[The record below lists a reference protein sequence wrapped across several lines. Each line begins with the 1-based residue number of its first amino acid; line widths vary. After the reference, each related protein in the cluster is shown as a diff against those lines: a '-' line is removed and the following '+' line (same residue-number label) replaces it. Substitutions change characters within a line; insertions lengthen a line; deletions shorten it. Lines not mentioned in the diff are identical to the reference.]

1 MLILSYSTTTG
12 VFIPYTCVRGYKL
25 CSYFNFGMSNTW
37 SVACTKRQHV
47 NQNYLNTILDSKRN
61 KNDIYTCLKLY
72 LTKPTTNNMFVLDG
86 GSNIVYIFIIVLF
99 VRGRDQGIPVYPR
112 EHSPLWSVM
121 VVLSSGMISVR
132 VTKPRGIRLHDTPLG
147 YKYHSVKPVGYKYH
161 GLGCGSRGSS
171 VVSVQSSPRQ
181 EDGRDVGNMVL
192 PGRHPDDA
200 QILALALPAAL
211 ALAADPLLQVVDTA
225 FVGHAGPEALAALG
239 INSAL
244 FTFSF
249 LVFNF
254 LGTATTP
261 LVARAKASN
270 NGTKAGMVTLQA
282 LSVAAVCGSLLSV
295 ALLVG
300 SDGALGLMGADAEK
314 IPVTYEM
321 AKQFLYIRA
330 LAAPAVMLCTVGQGV
345 FGGLQ
350 DMKTPLGITL
360 SANAINLSLDIF
372 LIIGLGWGVKGAA
385 CATTIAEW
393 TAASSYLYFLWN
405 KRDSLGGASAPE
417 AMKEMSYEEL
427 FASFTPFFSAGGAV
441 LMRTVL
447 LLGTKTMA
455 SATAARLGSTAIA
468 SHQVVMQL
476 WLLTSMLVDSLA
488 VSGQSLVAVEFGRAK
503 LECLKSA
510 AEASHHEDMM
520 MMDTRGSRRVA
531 NRLLQLGVG
540 SGILL
545 AAGFTVLSPWIP
557 SLFTDDVH
565 VKENVLEILPI
576 AVAMLPVNGAVYVL
590 DGILVGSRD
599 FKWMAQAMSLA
610 AGCALVFLAAVEPL
624 GLELKG
630 VWYALAAL
638 MLLRMSTLVWRYQS
652 SQGPFAPS
660 GIPIDVSVLGSFDSG
675 DMQGSSDPQGHI
687 SPMYTTTT
695 KEKEQQ
701 TVSSSKN
708 DTSKS

>member
-1 MLILSYSTTTG
+1 
-12 VFIPYTCVRGYKL
+12 
-25 CSYFNFGMSNTW
+25 
-37 SVACTKRQHV
+37 
-47 NQNYLNTILDSKRN
+47 
-61 KNDIYTCLKLY
+61 
-72 LTKPTTNNMFVLDG
+72 
-86 GSNIVYIFIIVLF
+86 
-99 VRGRDQGIPVYPR
+99 
-112 EHSPLWSVM
+112 
-121 VVLSSGMISVR
+121 MISGGF
-132 VTKPRGIRLHDTPLG
+132 TKPRIVP
-147 YKYHSVKPVGYKYH
+147 PE
-161 GLGCGSRGSS
+161 SS
-171 VVSVQSSPRQ
+171 VCGILHFYSKNAGNKAGTRPMWHRGLKQRRIHDSVVKIQSRPPRP
-181 EDGRDVGNMVL
+181 EEKTDGIETFVL

-282 LSVAAVCGSLLSV
+282 LSVATVCGSLLSV
-295 ALLVG
+295 TLLLG
-300 SDGALGLMGADAEK
+300 SDGALALMGADAEK

-360 SANAINLSLDIF
+360 TANAINLSLDIV
-372 LIIGLGWGVKGAA
+372 LILGLGWGVRGAA

-393 TAASSYLYFLWN
+393 TAASSYLYFLWS
-405 KRDSLGGASAPE
+405 KRDSLGGVSAPIE
-417 AMKEMSYEEL
+417 MKQMSYSEL
-427 FASFTPFFSAGGAV
+427 LGSFKPFFSAGGAV

-476 WLLTSMLVDSLA
+476 WLLTSMMVDSLA

-503 LECLKSA
+503 LDCMKSA
-510 AEASHHEDMM
+510 AEEPFHDDMTM
-520 MMDTRGSRRVA
+520 IMDTGGSRRVA

-540 SGILL
+540 SGLLL
-545 AAGFTVLSPWIP
+545 AIFFTSVSPWIP
-557 SLFTDDVH
+557 PLFTDDIH
-565 VKENVLEILPI
+565 VEEGVLQILPI

-599 FKWMAQAMSLA
+599 FKWMAKAMTLA

-630 VWYALAAL
+630 VWYALAGL
-638 MLLRMSTLVWRYQS
+638 MLLRLTTLIWRYQS

-660 GIPIDVSVLGSFDSG
+660 GIPIDINTLGSFDTA
-675 DMQGSSDPQGHI
+675 DVRGSSVDPQGQI
-687 SPMYTTTT
+687 TPMYAAT
-695 KEKEQQ
+695 KEQERVPS
-701 TVSSSKN
+701 T
-708 DTSKS
+708 KSNPPKH

>member
-1 MLILSYSTTTG
+1 
-12 VFIPYTCVRGYKL
+12 
-25 CSYFNFGMSNTW
+25 
-37 SVACTKRQHV
+37 
-47 NQNYLNTILDSKRN
+47 
-61 KNDIYTCLKLY
+61 
-72 LTKPTTNNMFVLDG
+72 
-86 GSNIVYIFIIVLF
+86 
-99 VRGRDQGIPVYPR
+99 
-112 EHSPLWSVM
+112 M
-121 VVLSSGMISVR
+121 VVLSGMVSGQVTKRHAVITEGISMRRLCFHHGTRRIYRGFGMSGNSVR
-132 VTKPRGIRLHDTPLG
+132 KRIPD
-147 YKYHSVKPVGYKYH
+147 
-161 GLGCGSRGSS
+161 S
-171 VVSVQSSPRQ
+171 VVSVQSKRP
-181 EDGRDVGNMVL
+181 EDGQIDHGFENQQGNAILL
-192 PGRHPDDA
+192 PGRHPDDT
-200 QILALALPAAL
+200 QILSLALPAAL

-270 NGTKAGMVTLQA
+270 NDTKAGMVTLQA
-282 LSVAAVCGSLLSV
+282 LAVASVCGSLLTIG
-295 ALLVG
+295 LLLG
-300 SDGALGLMGADAEK
+300 SDGALALMGADPEK
-314 IPVTYEM
+314 APLTYEM
-321 AKQFLYIRA
+321 AKEFLYIRA

-350 DMKTPLGITL
+350 DMRTPLGITVT
-360 SANAINLSLDIF
+360 ANAINLSLDII
-372 LIIGLGWGVKGAA
+372 LILGLGWGVKGAA

-405 KRDSLGGASAPE
+405 RRSSLGGASAPE
-417 AMKEMSYEEL
+417 AMRSMTFNEL
-427 FASFTPFFSAGGAV
+427 LVSFTPFFNAGGAV

-503 LECLKSA
+503 FDCIQSA
-510 AEASHHEDMM
+510 AEAKNHEDFM
-520 MMDTRGSRRVA
+520 MMDTSGSRRVA
-531 NRLLQLGVG
+531 NRLLQLGIG
-540 SGILL
+540 SGVAL
-545 AAGFTVLSPWIP
+545 AVSFTALSPWIP
-557 SLFTDDVH
+557 PLFTDDIHVQESVH
-565 VKENVLEILPI
+565 EILPI

-599 FKWMAQAMSLA
+599 FKWMAKAMSVA

-624 GLELKG
+624 GLELRG
-630 VWYALAAL
+630 VWYALAGL
-638 MLLRMSTLVWRYQS
+638 MLLRMATLVWRYQS

-660 GIPIDVSVLGSFDSG
+660 GIPIDINMLGSFDSM
-675 DMQGSSDPQGHI
+675 DMSNTSDPKGHI
-687 SPMYTTTT
+687 SPMYNT
-695 KEKEQQ
+695 KSGSHEDQVVSS
-701 TVSSSKN
+701 TVSNDASKRR
-708 DTSKS
+708 DRKL